1 MTIKFTKLTRS
12 NMRNLKPGA
21 MLNEHGIKFERLENG
36 DGRYT
41 VNIMVD
47 AQRIHRV
54 IGKESDGTT
63 RTQAEEFIEKV
74 KQDAKT
80 GRLNLPKGRKFT
92 FSFKEAG

>member
-1 MTIKFTKLTRS
+1 MTLKFASLFR
-12 NMRNLKPGA
+12 RNLRKLKP
-21 MLNEHGIKFERLENG
+21 NQKITEHGITFEQLENG
-36 DGRYT
+36 DGRFS

-47 AQRIHRV
+47 GQRIHRV

-74 KQDAKT
+74 KRDAKD